1 MRLFTWLLPHVDLQ
15 YQEDDTVLFSAHAE
29 TKQEAVEQIIGYLV
43 SLNTDGW
50 SLQYKR
56 YVADWLAVSEPV
68 IRDSA
73 AVVCVSHGN
82 VHPLKGTRRRIRAA
96 RAMENVGSNLFG
108 GPRQAMSTLSG
119 LVEVNF
125 IL

>member
-15 YQEDDTVLFSAHAE
+15 NQEDDTVLFSAQAE
-29 TKQEAVEQIIGYLV
+29 TKEEAVEQIITYLV
-43 SLNTDGW
+43 SLDIDGW

-73 AVVCVSHGN
+73 AVVCVSNGHVN
-82 VHPLKGTRRRIRAA
+82 SLKNTRRRIRAA
-96 RAMENVGSNLFG
+96 RAMENLGSNLFSG
-108 GPRQAMSTLSG
+108 SRRAMSTIGVS
-119 LVEVNF
+119 
-125 IL
+125 